1 MSKRFFTVFTLLLL
15 VFGFSTM
22 LRGNEWANYY
32 FPDKLDSFWVYK
44 DQNKNEL
51 TRYAVEEEEIDG
63 EMYRAFNYEP
73 QLEDWANFDYLI
85 QPYHYLVGEDWVTF
99 LINKEYENALK
110 ERLEKGLEVA
120 NANRDE
126 QFQELPPGISVDFS
140 GTVEV
145 DVQDY
150 FYFLPTPATFNEEWT
165 ALKVQIDITSK
176 VKIESDIPQHV
187 LAPETESKTS
197 MIMTETGVVVGTET
211 VETEAGTFEECLK
224 IEFHLETKQKIDDVP
239 IDDESQDE
247 AIQQLSAEDLAALE
261 AIAAQE
267 SEKIVTTVWLA
278 PKVGIVKV
286 TRKNQQAE
294 EVMKAF
300 ELTRYEIKSDES
312 EE

>member
-15 VFGFSTM
+15 VLGFSTM

-110 ERLEKGLEVA
+110 ERHEKELEVA
-120 NANRDE
+120 NADLDE
-126 QFQELPPGISVDFS
+126 QRQELPPEISVDLS

-165 ALKVQIDITSK
+165 AMKVQIDITSK
-176 VKIESDIPQHV
+176 VKVESNNPAVQV
-187 LAPETESKTS
+187 VSGSETESKTS
-197 MIMTETGVVVGTET
+197 IIMTETGVVVGTET

-224 IEFHLETKQKIDDVP
+224 IEFHLETKRKIDDVP
-239 IDDESQDE
+239 KE
-247 AIQQLSAEDLAALE
+247 AKQQLS
-261 AIAAQE
+261 
-267 SEKIVTTVWLA
+267 IVTTVWLA

>member
-110 ERLEKGLEVA
+110 ERLEKKSEVA
-120 NANRDE
+120 NANLDE
-126 QFQELPPGISVDFS
+126 QFQELPPGISVDLS

-165 ALKVQIDITSK
+165 AMKVQIDITSK
-176 VKIESDIPQHV
+176 VKVESNNPAVQV
-187 LAPETESKTS
+187 VSGSETESKTS
-197 MIMTETGVVVGTET
+197 IIMTETGVVVGTET

-224 IEFHLETKQKIDDVP
+224 IEFHLETKRKIDDVP
-239 IDDESQDE
+239 KE
-247 AIQQLSAEDLAALE
+247 AKQQLSAENLAALE
-261 AIAAQE
+261 EAVKAAQE

-286 TRKNQQAE
+286 TRKNQQTE

>member
-110 ERLEKGLEVA
+110 ERLEKELEVA

-126 QFQELPPGISVDFS
+126 QFQELPPGISVDLS

-176 VKIESDIPQHV
+176 VKIESNIPQHV

-224 IEFHLETKQKIDDVP
+224 IEFHLETKQTIDDV
-239 IDDESQDE
+239 SQDE

>member
-110 ERLEKGLEVA
+110 ERLEKKLEVA
-120 NANRDE
+120 NANLDE
-126 QFQELPPGISVDFS
+126 QFQELPPGISVDLS

-165 ALKVQIDITSK
+165 AMKVQIDITSK
-176 VKIESDIPQHV
+176 VKIESNIPQQV
-187 LAPETESKTS
+187 LAPDTEFKTS
-197 MIMTETGVVVGTET
+197 IIMTETGVVVGTET

-224 IEFHLETKQKIDDVP
+224 IEFHLETKRKIDDVP
-239 IDDESQDE
+239 KE
-247 AIQQLSAEDLAALE
+247 AIQQLSAENLAALE
-261 AIAAQE
+261 EAVKAAQE